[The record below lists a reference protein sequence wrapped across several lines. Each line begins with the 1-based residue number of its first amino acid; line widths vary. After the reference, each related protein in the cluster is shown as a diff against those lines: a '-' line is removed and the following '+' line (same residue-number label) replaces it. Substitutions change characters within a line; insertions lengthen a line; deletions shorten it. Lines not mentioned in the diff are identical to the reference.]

1 MDPEISDWRSLT
13 IKHAG
18 KCSVCGSDLPVGA
31 KALWSPT
38 HHLVKCAEHS
48 KLKEA
53 ANPAPLHDEENSES
67 NKTDEPLSQGT
78 PGGSALAK
86 AQHLSQ
92 SRKERI
98 TKRYPRA
105 GKFILAVTDD
115 PQSTQAWVKGAQ
127 GEIGAAK
134 ELEKLASKYNFRVLH
149 DRRVPNSQANID
161 HIAITRSGIYVVDAK
176 NYEGLIKIVD
186 NSGIFSDPHPK
197 LWVGGRSGMHLVDG
211 VKKQVEVVKRV
222 LRDSPVNMSVRGV
235 IAFYRGEWEP
245 FSSLMPQEVV
255 QGILINNKGI
265 DHIVT
270 LDGNYSQEQIEVVTH
285 LLAGRLR
292 PAS

>member
-18 KCSVCGSDLPVGA
+18 RCSVCGADLPVGA

-38 HHLVKCAEHS
+38 RHLVKCAEHS
-48 KLKEA
+48 KLEKTA
-53 ANPAPLHDEENSES
+53 HPTPLPDEENSES
-67 NKTDEPLSQGT
+67 NKIDEPLSQGT

-92 SRKERI
+92 ARKERI
-98 TKRYPRA
+98 TKRFPRA

-115 PQSTQAWVKGAQ
+115 PPATKAWQKGAK

-134 ELEKLASKYNFRVLH
+134 ELEKLASQYNFKVLH

-161 HIAITRSGIYVVDAK
+161 HIAITSSGIYVIDAK
-176 NYEGLIKIVD
+176 NYEGLIRIVD
-186 NSGIFSDPHPK
+186 NSGIFSDPNPK
-197 LWVGGRSGMHLVDG
+197 LWVGGRTGMPLVNG
-211 VKKQVEVVKRV
+211 VKKQVEIVKKI
-222 LRDSPVNMSVRGV
+222 LRESAIEMPVRGV
-235 IAFYRGEWEP
+235 LAFYRGNWET

-255 QGILINNKGI
+255 QGVLINNKGI

-270 LDGNYSQEQIEVVTH
+270 LNGEYSQEQIEVVTH

-292 PAS
+292 SAS